1 MKKLLLLL
9 FVCSVSSHIMAQK
22 TKPEKAVTPP
32 QPELSINDIAVPP
45 PPPAPPPPPPPP
57 PSLPEPP
64 APPPVPALPPIA
76 AIPSVPPDPP
86 LPPLPPPTPCNQGKL
101 KFI

>member
-9 FVCSVSSHIMAQK
+9 FVCSVSTHIMAQK

-32 QPELSINDIAVPP
+32 QPELSMNDIAVPP
-45 PPPAPPPPPPPP
+45 PPPAPPSPPAF
-57 PSLPEPP
+57 PEPP

-76 AIPSVPPDPP
+76 AIPSVPPAPP
-86 LPPLPPPTPCNQGKL
+86 LAPLPPPPPVIREN
-101 KFI
+101 